1 MTSSHERDDDDNWVS
16 IFLSAGL
23 SWLVAPEA
31 NIKLRCFI
39 VLVNKD
45 GEQFDW
51 LVSLGKGAAVTIM

>member
-1 MTSSHERDDDDNWVS
+1 MRDDDDDNWIS

-23 SWLVAPEA
+23 SFSVPQA